1 MQDSKTGEPRHG
13 EASARLAV
21 FGWLVGAIFFF
32 YAWILRVAPS
42 VMVQELMQEFAT
54 GAAAIGNLSATY
66 FYTYAGFQ
74 IPIGLMMDR
83 FGPRR
88 LLTIAAMACGI
99 GCLLFAMSPAY
110 IGAFWARLLIGGAAA
125 FSLVGAMAVA
135 GQWFAPHRFAILS
148 GLAMLIGL
156 SGGVVGQAPLRL
168 SVEAIGWRSTM
179 TMLAAGG
186 VLIGLMAWMLV
197 RDRTVTRTSRTS
209 VLTDLALVSR
219 NRQTWIIALAGLG
232 TAGPLLGF
240 AGLWGVPYM
249 VAVHG
254 QDQATAAAITS
265 VTFVGFAVGAPIF
278 GWLSDRL
285 GRRRIPMTVGLATCA
300 GCMAALVLIP
310 NLAPLTLTA
319 LCLACG
325 LGGGAQVLGFALVK
339 EHNALAVSGAAIGFV
354 NCAFT
359 GGGAI
364 YQPLL
369 GWLLDMSWDG
379 RVVAGA
385 RVYSAAA
392 YQTAFLVL
400 LAAATIGAMCALLT
414 RETYCRQVQVQ
425 T

>member
-1 MQDSKTGEPRHG
+1 MQETNKGTSQYGDG
-13 EASARLAV
+13 AARLALL
-21 FGWLVGAIFFF
+21 GWLAGAIFFF

-88 LLTIAAMACGI
+88 LLTVSAIACGI
-99 GCLLFAMSPAY
+99 GCILFAMSPAY
-110 IGAFWARLLIGGAAA
+110 AGAFWARLLIGGAAA

-135 GQWFAPHRFAILS
+135 GQWFPPHRFALLS

-179 TMLAAGG
+179 AMLAAGG
-186 VLIGLMAWMLV
+186 LMIAVMTWITV
-197 RDRTVTRTSRTS
+197 RDRAVTTTRRGS
-209 VLTDLALVSR
+209 VMADLALVSR
-219 NRQTWIIALAGLG
+219 NRQTWLIALAGLG

-285 GRRRIPMTVGLATCA
+285 GRRRIPMALGLATCA
-300 GCMAALVLIP
+300 GCMAALVFVPHLS
-310 NLAPLTLTA
+310 PLTLTL

-339 EHNALAVSGAAIGFV
+339 EHNAPAVSGAAIGFV

-359 GGGAI
+359 GGGAV

-379 RVVAGA
+379 SVVAGA

-392 YQTAFLVL
+392 YQTAFIVL
-400 LAAATIGAMCALLT
+400 LAAAAIGAFCALLT
-414 RETYCRQVQVQ
+414 RETYCRQVS
-425 T
+425 